1 MYRILS
7 WQATLLHFFSL
18 NLQDAVLVDCEGDFD
33 LDLPLR
39 LLLDIWVF
47 TESSFSF
54 QDLLVIAIRQ
64 RITQITL
71 KW

>member
-47 TESSFSF
+47 TESTFSF
-54 QDLLVIAIRQ
+54 LLVIAIRQ
-64 RITQITL
+64 RITQITI